1 MNDRT
6 TEHPAHTAF
15 PGPDHLPRPTAPSFS
30 HLSLELGHFYRDDLA
45 AGPERLREQ
54 FDRIAPW
61 VDAARQVSAAQT
73 GAVARISTCFLVDDR
88 SVRRVLP
95 KELLPELLGV
105 AADAGLAVDYLA
117 RESAFAE
124 AGAVHPARLVE
135 SRLAPAPPPGRNG
148 CRPPTA
154 ESGWL
159 SNGERS
165 PIAGPVESTCAGPVR
180 RPLRATDRHS
190 HSVHLDVELW
200 REGSSGRRWSCSF
213 LAAVWQLLRLGLLR
227 DRGRAA
233 LKPVPAAGEFPESWS
248 DLPALIQLRPGAAP
262 FTAYRTCSV
271 LPSAFLPVE
280 HAVRVIL
287 DRWAPEPTVL
297 EQMAEQAALEDLAL
311 PEEIARR
318 VDYVFYGPS

>member
-148 CRPPTA
+148 CRPRQPRA
-154 ESGWL
+154 
-159 SNGERS
+159 
-165 PIAGPVESTCAGPVR
+165 AGSATVNA
-180 RPLRATDRHS
+180 RPLPDRWSRPVPGPSGAPSGDRQAQPLGPSRRRAVARGAAAGGGPAAS
-190 HSVHLDVELW
+190 WPPS
-200 REGSSGRRWSCSF
+200 GSSCGWVCC
-213 LAAVWQLLRLGLLR
+213 GT
-227 DRGRAA
+227 G
-233 LKPVPAAGEFPESWS
+233 AG
-248 DLPALIQLRPGAAP
+248 Q
-262 FTAYRTCSV
+262 
-271 LPSAFLPVE
+271 
-280 HAVRVIL
+280 H
-287 DRWAPEPTVL
+287 
-297 EQMAEQAALEDLAL
+297 
-311 PEEIARR
+311 
-318 VDYVFYGPS
+318 